1 MRTASPVLSK
11 LMHNKLI
18 KLSSYS
24 EAICNSVLL
33 CHFNNSSLSFSDH
46 NESISRSE
54 WRRLLVDYQNISESF
69 LAAAK
74 ANTDLRGDNDV
85 LKQRSVWLEQQT
97 QLLNKTS
104 AKLLSVNLALRSES
118 TNLMERILNLTSTNS
133 QLVQEN
139 ERLVQHTS
147 EQEEERLNTS
157 QTIRHLLDSN
167 TRREEE
173 RRRLAE
179 MSRLLKDELSQL
191 QEKNQELLGINNGF
205 QGEIKNLSEQV
216 GALLDCEET
225 SAHNTQLQQKVT
237 ELQVQNQNLSS
248 VLLKER
254 QEAAGQVEQTAAN
267 MHSMKEA
274 CSSLDLY
281 CPVVNF
287 KTKGTQNADQREVSC
302 HHTEGP
308 SIYLCFSERVCR
320 KCPESWQLF
329 DNKCYYF
336 SSRMLTWSSS
346 RAWCQTQ
353 GGDLL
358 IVDSEPEQVKNR
370 WMDSQRIGVQA
381 RCHLNLSAL

>member
-1 MRTASPVLSK
+1 M
-11 LMHNKLI
+11 
-18 KLSSYS
+18 
-24 EAICNSVLL
+24 
-33 CHFNNSSLSFSDH
+33 
-46 NESISRSE
+46 
-54 WRRLLVDYQNISESF
+54 DYQNISESY
-69 LAAAK
+69 LTAAK
-74 ANTDLRGDNDV
+74 ANADLRGDNDV
-85 LKQRSVWLEQQT
+85 LKQHSIWLEQQT

-104 AKLLSVNLALRSES
+104 DKLLSVNLALRSES

-147 EQEEERLNTS
+147 EQEEERLNTI

-167 TRREEE
+167 TQREEE

-225 SAHNTQLQQKVT
+225 STHNTQLQQKVT

-287 KTKGTQNADQREVSC
+287 KTKGTQNANQR
-302 HHTEGP
+302 
-308 SIYLCFSERVCR
+308 
-320 KCPESWQLF
+320 
-329 DNKCYYF
+329 
-336 SSRMLTWSSS
+336 
-346 RAWCQTQ
+346 
-353 GGDLL
+353 
-358 IVDSEPEQVKNR
+358 
-370 WMDSQRIGVQA
+370 
-381 RCHLNLSAL
+381 